1 MATIRVDV
9 TGNGVDYSKTVEVDE
24 GREIS
29 SIKIDNGSN
38 EIKVNYKKS
47 VSDGNDDGEGRKEV
61 SNEEDSNAAGDVVS
75 EETGSDTDVE
85 ASDGIDVKLKAR
97 GKAGSGAG
105 TGPKAKVDPDG
116 NTAKVKTDETLP
128 NA

>member
-24 GREIS
+24 GKEIS

-38 EIKVNYKKS
+38 EVKVNYKKS
-47 VSDGNDDGEGRKEV
+47 VGDGDGRKEV
-61 SNEEDSNAAGDVVS
+61 SNEEDSNAASNVVS
-75 EETGSDTDVE
+75 EEAGSEPDVD
-85 ASDGIDVKLKAR
+85 ASDGVDVKLKAR
-97 GKAGSGAG
+97 GKAESG